1 MACLKSGQLCL
12 EIGVLSSSFTEVLS
26 ETVSTTKRHS
36 ESCRVSLFVLLVVA
50 RVGQSVR
57 SGVRAVLRSCGDSS
71 LTVAE
76 FVCKLSGYRPSCHI
90 RPSAIQQMAD
100 SQEWPKPAVFRSSCG
115 NSLVST
121 HRSLW
126 QNLSVNCQGLPA
138 FLPFGWPAA
147 PHFQPPKVCRAY
159 PPVSSGV
166 VFRAVFPS
174 WFPVFEP
181 FFWLVWSLPAQL
193 ERG

>member
-1 MACLKSGQLCL
+1 MYLKINNLRRLYASRSFLARFMACLKSGQLCL

-76 FVCKLSGYRPSCHI
+76 FVSKLSGYLLSC
-90 RPSAIQQMAD
+90 
-100 SQEWPKPAVFRSSCG
+100 
-115 NSLVST
+115 T
-121 HRSLW
+121 
-126 QNLSVNCQGLPA
+126 
-138 FLPFGWPAA
+138 
-147 PHFQPPKVCRAY
+147 
-159 PPVSSGV
+159 
-166 VFRAVFPS
+166 
-174 WFPVFEP
+174 PVFEP
-181 FFWLVWSLPAQL
+181 FFLAVVRCRLVSGFRAVFPLVALSRLFPPVSANFLFSSVFPHGLLQN
-193 ERG
+193 RAIR